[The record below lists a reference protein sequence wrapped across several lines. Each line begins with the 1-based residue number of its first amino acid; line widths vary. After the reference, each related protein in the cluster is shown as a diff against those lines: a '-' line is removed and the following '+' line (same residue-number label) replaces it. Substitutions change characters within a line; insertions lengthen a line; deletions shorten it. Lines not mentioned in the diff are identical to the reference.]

1 MSDQRRPS
9 ASLRTRRPSTVYNEV
24 DEQGQGQVPP
34 VPEVG
39 DNHLT
44 QYFQQP
50 QHQQQQRRPSAQ
62 HADSHESSGSGRQRG
77 GPRDRDRGERVDRGA
92 GTGAA
97 GDAGD
102 SSKVGARLLNKRQ
115 SVSFGKA
122 MAANA
127 RAGVR
132 GGGGGGGGPIDDGYG
147 GQVPPPPMPVPSS
160 SSSSRGYA
168 DANGRAPAPQ
178 GMVLAPGGGRRGAA
192 TEASAG
198 EEMVHLG
205 PRGPTG
211 QPLSDLLRE
220 DFTADNCAYRNA
232 DGMVRRVKH
241 TPDTPSPRQS
251 SALTSRRA
259 LQQTKPVSS
268 KTSASSRQP

>member
-24 DEQGQGQVPP
+24 DEQGQGQGQVPP
-34 VPEVG
+34 VPVVG

-44 QYFQQP
+44 QYFQQQP

-62 HADSHESSGSGRQRG
+62 HAESHESSGSGRQRG
-77 GPRDRDRGERVDRGA
+77 GHRGERGDRGA
-92 GTGAA
+92 GTGPGAM

-122 MAANA
+122 MAAAA

-132 GGGGGGGGPIDDGYG
+132 GGGGAGEDGYG
-147 GQVPPPPMPVPSS
+147 GQVPPPPMPMPSS
-160 SSSSRGYA
+160 SSASRGYGDA
-168 DANGRAPAPQ
+168 NANGRAQPPQ
-178 GMVLAPGGGRRGAA
+178 GMQLAPGGGRRGAT

-198 EEMVHLG
+198 EEMVHHG

-211 QPLSDLLRE
+211 QPLHDLLRE
-220 DFTADNCAYRNA
+220 DFTADNCARLHLRSLLA
-232 DGMVRRVKH
+232 H
-241 TPDTPSPRQS
+241 QWHF
-251 SALTSRRA
+251 
-259 LQQTKPVSS
+259 
-268 KTSASSRQP
+268 